1 MSPQNTTPNWHSY
14 IDTGNSADI
23 VKSTTVAQAIG
34 NKIDAINGQATELA
48 LDTSSTLDGMTVEEV
63 LARLRTLHDTLASLN
78 DSAPLSGTS
87 GLVSEDHPGIG
98 LHTRGS
104 DNAVLYGDATNSWRP
119 LALTSDLQNES
130 QRAQAAESQL
140 VLGTK
145 GLDNFSLKI
154 TGIKSQYSD
163 TAKKNPIGIEYMDDA
178 GLYQLAI
185 TRDYAN
191 TLYASQ
197 SALQSETQRAQTA
210 EAQAVSGTLGLTPGD
225 HQGLG
230 LHTQGSNGAVLYNDG
245 TNGWRPLVVGEGNNT
260 DGAVRAAVFSAGAN
274 GDRSSPTFIDSDG
287 HYTNLLPAQ
296 NPVVNGTLNTDTIAS
311 AGGAAVS
318 VSYNNGGRVAF
329 QHDGNMVGYSPS
341 NGVNFALGTGSSTVQ
356 GPLTINSGKYTLTLT
371 PTTIVNGYPRGAIGW
386 TGTNWYPGGDGDI
399 ICPSGNM
406 LMESSKNNDPS
417 FTQRFTVNASHD
429 TAITFPQQFSN
440 DNVQI
445 SAIPQDSGNDH
456 LHVIN
461 FFEVNRFRVIISI
474 NVWTG
479 SSFTNQITPIPVMFT
494 VTGAK

>member
-78 DSAPLSGTS
+78 DSAPLSGS
-87 GLVSEDHPGIG
+87 AGLVSEDHPGIG

-104 DNAVLYGDATNSWRP
+104 DNAVLYGDGINGWRP

-130 QRAQAAESQL
+130 QRAQQAEGQL
-140 VLGTK
+140 
-145 GLDNFSLKI
+145 
-154 TGIKSQYSD
+154 
-163 TAKKNPIGIEYMDDA
+163 
-178 GLYQLAI
+178 
-185 TRDYAN
+185 
-191 TLYASQ
+191 
-197 SALQSETQRAQTA
+197 
-210 EAQAVSGTLGLTPGD
+210 VSGTYGMVQGD
-225 HQGLG
+225 HPGLG
-230 LHTQGSNGAVLYNDG
+230 LHTQNNSGAVLYNDAA
-245 TNGWRPLVVGEGNNT
+245 NGWRYLVVGEGNNT
-260 DGAVRAAVFSAGAN
+260 DGAVRAAVFSTGAN

-287 HYTNLLPAQ
+287 HYIGLLPAQ

-311 AGGAAVS
+311 VGGAAVS

-329 QHDGNMVGYSPS
+329 QNDGNMVGYSPS
-341 NGVNFALGTGSSTVQ
+341 NDVNFALGTESSIVQ
-356 GPLTINSGKYTLTLT
+356 GPLAINSGKYALTLT

-386 TGTNWYPGGDGDI
+386 TGSNWYPGGDGAI

-429 TAITFPQQFSN
+429 TAVTFPQQFSN
-440 DNVQI
+440 DNVQV